1 MKGIKFVINHTK
13 ARVNFYQILFL
24 IFLWIIAV
32 FSRIYTSGTAY
43 GFDFSVFQPDGVL
56 YALRTFM
63 FMGENQITAARLI
76 ENWYFTHGSSGQHF
90 DPLSILPSNT
100 PAWGLVAPRVLYPL
114 LSVPFLWAFGMY
126 GLLVIPILSLLC
138 LVLCLHAI
146 GKIKGYSAHAT
157 FLGAILLIS
166 PTVLRWMVANITDAL
181 FVALFALVCLVIE
194 SRMNERKTFV
204 YLTILVIL
212 TNLTRFATPIWLAIA
227 AVEFIDA
234 RRRRAAVLAIT
245 ALIATIPTF
254 LTQPSNSVLPREGNL
269 TVIEKV
275 LALPIS
281 FIKVLFYEVAQLAVM
296 DRFLLAILALAFA
309 LSVANLRSATN
320 QRFLF
325 ILGATWAIGA
335 LNGSIGVNFRY
346 QLPVVIF
353 ACAVL
358 VSRTDSLR
366 DWFFGSVRNI
376 RGKEAQ

>member
-1 MKGIKFVINHTK
+1 M
-13 ARVNFYQILFL
+13 L
-24 IFLWIIAV
+24 
-32 FSRIYTSGTAY
+32 
-43 GFDFSVFQPDGVL
+43 
-56 YALRTFM
+56 
-63 FMGENQITAARLI
+63 
-76 ENWYFTHGSSGQHF
+76 
-90 DPLSILPSNT
+90 
-100 PAWGLVAPRVLYPL
+100 
-114 LSVPFLWAFGMY
+114 
-126 GLLVIPILSLLC
+126 
-138 LVLCLHAI
+138 
-146 GKIKGYSAHAT
+146 
-157 FLGAILLIS
+157 
-166 PTVLRWMVANITDAL
+166 ANITDAL

-194 SRMNERKTFV
+194 SRMNERKTLV
-204 YLTILVIL
+204 YLTILIIL

-227 AVEFIDA
+227 AVEFISS
-234 RRRRAAVLAIT
+234 RRRRAAFLAIT

-254 LTQPSNSVLPREGNL
+254 LTQPSNSVLPREGDL

-281 FIKVLFYEVAQLAVM
+281 FVKVLFYEVAQLAVM
-296 DRFLLAILALAFA
+296 DRLLLAILALAFA

-358 VSRTDSLR
+358 ISRTDSLR
-366 DWFFGSVRNI
+366 NWFFGSVRNI